1 MSPEAEAGHPN
12 YTTFHSSVS
21 NWNNSARQWGPL
33 REATLPY
40 YFVLAQCFHKFRLGA
55 EPSAVFF
62 QGLLTSRVLFLRS
75 CCSVLFFPSAD
86 GPALLPSPL
95 QWWLPHG
102 SRGCSVYWTTCAS
115 LEHFP
120 HQMGQMFY
128 VFGPEQPF
136 GFCDEEPL
144 TSLQR
149 LPAHIFQAV
158 LCIIAIFVTGHHS
171 LRLVCTSVSRN

>member
-1 MSPEAEAGHPN
+1 MSPEAEARKPN

-21 NWNNSARQWGPL
+21 NWNNSTQQWGPL
-33 REATLPY
+33 CEMTLPY

-62 QGLLTSRVLFLRS
+62 QGLHSRVLFLRS
-75 CCSVLFFPSAD
+75 CCSALFFPSA
-86 GPALLPSPL
+86 ARTFSPCPP
-95 QWWLPHG
+95 QPWLACG
-102 SRGCSVYWTTCAS
+102 SAGRSLYWRTCAS

-120 HQMGQMFY
+120 HPLGQMFY

-144 TSLQR
+144 KTTQR
-149 LPAHIFQAV
+149 PLAHILWAI
-158 LCIIAIFVTGHHS
+158 CILLPLLLLVTIPWEWRTPQWA
-171 LRLVCTSVSRN
+171 LIN